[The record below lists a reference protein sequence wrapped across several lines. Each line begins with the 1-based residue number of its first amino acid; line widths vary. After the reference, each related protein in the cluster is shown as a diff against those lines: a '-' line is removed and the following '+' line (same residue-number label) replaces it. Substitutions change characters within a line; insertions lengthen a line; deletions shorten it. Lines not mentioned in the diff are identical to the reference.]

1 MFEKILVATDGSE
14 HSMKAVQ
21 CGLEFAEKHSADVTL
36 MSVSYYAKAI
46 YDEMPLDIQ
55 SKLEAEAQ
63 AALDKA
69 KALFAAKG
77 IEVTTVLD
85 SGVVPANNI
94 IERAAQGKFDLILI
108 GSAGVHG
115 LGRILMGSTTAKV
128 VAHAPCSVA
137 AIK

>member
-1 MFEKILVATDGSE
+1 MFTKILVATDGSE

-21 CGLEFAEKHSADVTL
+21 CGLEFAEKHGADVTL
-36 MSVSYYAKAI
+36 MSVSYCAKAI

-77 IEVTTVLD
+77 IEVKTVLD

-94 IERAAQGKFDLILI
+94 IERAAQGEFDLILI
-108 GSAGVHG
+108 GGAGVHG

-137 AIK
+137 AIR